1 MGMRCRIVAAGFAM
15 LSQAAAAQGLP
26 VERYLPLDVAI
37 EAASAALA
45 QCKADGHAVSV
56 EVMNHNARVL
66 VTYHD
71 PFTTIH
77 SAYSAHAKAYTVL
90 SYSRASGETTSAQ
103 IAARITKNPADVA
116 RIQGIPGLILAPGAV
131 LIKSNGQT
139 VGAIGVGGSTGST
152 QDEKCAFAGIAKI
165 QSILDAK

>member
-1 MGMRCRIVAAGFAM
+1 MKRLFLGFGFAV
-15 LSQAAAAQGLP
+15 LSHSAMAQALP
-26 VERYLPLDVAI
+26 TERYLPLDVAI

-45 QCKADGHAVSV
+45 QCKVDGHAVSV
-56 EVMNHNARVL
+56 EVMNHHARVL

-103 IAARITKNPADVA
+103 IAARITKDPASVA

-131 LIKSNGQT
+131 LIKSGGQT

-152 QDEKCAFAGIAKI
+152 QDEKCAYAGIAKI
-165 QSILDAK
+165 QAKLDAK